1 MSARILVVDDIQ
13 TNVKLLEARLTAEYF
28 DVLTAYDGP
37 SALELATSEAPDL
50 ILLDVMM
57 PGMDGFEVCSRL
69 KAAAATRHIPVVMVT
84 ALTDVGDRVRGLE
97 AGADDFLSKPVN
109 EVALF
114 ARVRSL
120 VRLKML
126 MDELR
131 TRQAMAGEAEL
142 LEQEVAEA
150 EATGGAI
157 LLIEGSPRSGARTKG
172 YLEEAGYEVSLCASS
187 QEALEVSQTGCFDLI
202 ITAIEIAGEDGL
214 RLCSHFRSREATRY
228 VPILMVL
235 DDMDLQRLAKGLD
248 LGVTDYV
255 VKPVDRNELKARV
268 RTQVRR
274 RRYHDRL
281 RSMLDR
287 SVSMAFT
294 DVLTG
299 IYNRRYMSAHLDRK
313 MMEIA
318 ETGKPVSVML
328 FDIDHFKR
336 VNDTHGHVV
345 GDSVLKAVADHVL
358 ESVRETDLLARFGG
372 EEFVL
377 VMPATDVEVALKV
390 ADRIRERLSL
400 QSIST
405 GPDGPDLTVTISAGV
420 ASTLDPM
427 ETPEELLQ
435 RADAALYD
443 AKQNGRNRV
452 FGVNGPATPDA
463 KRATPDAKRAAA
475 GD

>member
-1 MSARILVVDDIQ
+1 MSARILVVDDIP

-28 DVLTAYDGP
+28 DVLTANDGP
-37 SALELATSEAPDL
+37 SALALAASEAPDL

-57 PGMDGFEVCSRL
+57 PGMDGLEVCRCL
-69 KAAAATRHIPVVMVT
+69 KADSATRHIPVVMVT

-126 MDELR
+126 TDELR
-131 TRQAMAGEAEL
+131 TRQATSGEAEL
-142 LEQEVAEA
+142 LEQAEEPEGA
-150 EATGGAI
+150 GGSI
-157 LLIEGSPRSGARTKG
+157 LVIDANVRSGSRMKE
-172 YLEEAGYEVSLCASS
+172 YLENAGYDALLCTSKDS
-187 QEALEVSQTGCFDLI
+187 ALQICQTDRFDLI

-214 RLCSHFRSREATRY
+214 RLCSQFRSREATRY

-235 DDMDLQRLAKGLD
+235 EDMDLQRLAKGLD

-255 VKPVDRNELKARV
+255 VKPVDRNELEARV
-268 RTQVRR
+268 RTQIRR

-281 RSMLDR
+281 RSVLDR

-294 DVLTG
+294 DGLTG

-313 MMEIA
+313 LMEIA
-318 ETGKPVSVML
+318 ETGKPVSIML

-336 VNDTHGHVV
+336 VNDTHGHAI
-345 GDSVLKAVADHVL
+345 GDEVLKAVTDHVS
-358 ESVRETDLLARFGG
+358 ESVRETDLLARYGG

-377 VMPATDVEVALKV
+377 VMPATDVEIALKV
-390 ADRIRERLSL
+390 ADRIRERLSH
-400 QSIST
+400 QKIPA
-405 GPDGPDLTVTISAGV
+405 GPDGSDVIVTISAGV
-420 ASTLDPM
+420 ASTFDPL
-427 ETPEELLQ
+427 ETPDALLK
-435 RADAALYD
+435 RADEALYA
-443 AKQNGRNRV
+443 AKQNGRNLV

-463 KRATPDAKRAAA
+463 KRAARAAV

>member
-1 MSARILVVDDIQ
+1 MSARILVVDDIP

-28 DVLTAYDGP
+28 DVLTASDGP
-37 SALELATSEAPDL
+37 TALALAASEAPDL

-57 PGMDGFEVCSRL
+57 PGMDGLEVCRCL
-69 KAAAATRHIPVVMVT
+69 KADSATRHIPVVMVT

-126 MDELR
+126 TDELR
-131 TRQAMAGEAEL
+131 TRQAMSGEAEL
-142 LEQEVAEA
+142 LEQA
-150 EATGGAI
+150 GGDSEGAGGSI
-157 LLIEGSPRSGARTKG
+157 LVIDANVRGGDRMRS
-172 YLEEAGYEVSLCASS
+172 YLEEAGYDVLLCTSKDA
-187 QEALEVSQTGCFDLI
+187 ALEICQTDRFDLI

-214 RLCSHFRSREATRY
+214 RLCSQFRSREATRY

-235 DDMDLQRLAKGLD
+235 EDMDLQRLAKGLD

-255 VKPVDRNELKARV
+255 VKPVDRNELEARV
-268 RTQVRR
+268 RTQIRR

-281 RSMLDR
+281 RSVLDR

-294 DVLTG
+294 DGLTG
-299 IYNRRYMSAHLDRK
+299 IYNRRYVSAHLDRK
-313 MMEIA
+313 LMEIA
-318 ETGKPVSVML
+318 ETGKPVSIML

-336 VNDTHGHVV
+336 VNDTYGHAI
-345 GDSVLKAVADHVL
+345 GDEVLKAVTDHVS
-358 ESVRETDLLARFGG
+358 ESVRETDLLARYGG

-377 VMPATDVEVALKV
+377 VMPATDVEIALKV
-390 ADRIRERLSL
+390 ADRIRERLSH
-400 QSIST
+400 QTIPAGTAGSSV
-405 GPDGPDLTVTISAGV
+405 TVTISAGV
-420 ASTLDPM
+420 ASTFDPL
-427 ETPEELLQ
+427 ETPDSLLK
-435 RADAALYD
+435 RADEALYA
-443 AKQNGRNRV
+443 AKQNGRNLV

-463 KRATPDAKRAAA
+463 KRAARAAV